1 MFKHYHQNQ
10 TQLLPADLNA
20 SVPSDHLA
28 RLISQ
33 VVDDLDTSAIERS
46 YSEQGQRAY
55 HPKMLVKVIVY
66 GYSIGIRSSRK
77 LADRLNEDLVF
88 MWLSGRQT
96 PDFRTIADFR
106 KAKLLNVKA
115 LFVQVLSL
123 CRSLGLV
130 RVGKVSF
137 DGTKLKADASG
148 NRMLYRKVLNK
159 RQERI
164 TEIVDEMFNEAEEL
178 DREEEK
184 LLGNSTEHRIKGLD
198 LEKVQTKLN
207 KIHRRKNTITKQQG
221 KLLAKNQD
229 IEQKL
234 KAMRKD
240 RNSMSLTDKH
250 ATLMKM
256 KEGHFAPAYNVQL
269 ATENQVIL
277 AYGVSSNR
285 NDQRLLKP
293 MVKEV
298 KENTGQNPHTAIT
311 DCGYGTK
318 ANWRFLKQQK
328 IASFVPY
335 NTIKQELAFRRQ
347 GIKLSPPK
355 RVDKE
360 LAKYKLLQKIR
371 YLSETG
377 KQMMDRRKHD
387 VEPTF
392 GNIKRNL
399 NFRHFHLKGK
409 PKVLMETG
417 LVSLA
422 HNFKKLKS
430 YLQNTLKTDLAEA
443 RLGLLP
449 C

>member
-1 MFKHYHQNQ
+1 
-10 TQLLPADLNA
+10 
-20 SVPSDHLA
+20 
-28 RLISQ
+28 
-33 VVDDLDTSAIERS
+33 
-46 YSEQGQRAY
+46 
-55 HPKMLVKVIVY
+55 
-66 GYSIGIRSSRK
+66 
-77 LADRLNEDLVF
+77 
-88 MWLSGRQT
+88 
-96 PDFRTIADFR
+96 
-106 KAKLLNVKA
+106 
-115 LFVQVLSL
+115 
-123 CRSLGLV
+123 
-130 RVGKVSF
+130 
-137 DGTKLKADASG
+137 
-148 NRMLYRKVLNK
+148 
-159 RQERI
+159 
-164 TEIVDEMFNEAEEL
+164 
-178 DREEEK
+178 
-184 LLGNSTEHRIKGLD
+184 
-198 LEKVQTKLN
+198 
-207 KIHRRKNTITKQQG
+207 
-221 KLLAKNQD
+221 
-229 IEQKL
+229 
-234 KAMRKD
+234 
-240 RNSMSLTDKH
+240 
-250 ATLMKM
+250 
-256 KEGHFAPAYNVQL
+256 
-269 ATENQVIL
+269 
-277 AYGVSSNR
+277 
-285 NDQRLLKP
+285 

-377 KQMMDRRKHD
+377 KQMMGRRKHD

-399 NFRHFHLKGK
+399 NFWHFHLKGK